1 MSSAITWRTEDLL
14 STHGAQAS
22 NLLREEALDSR
33 LNSLKEVVLDLLNAV
48 ESIRKTEPPNGER
61 KLRLHDEVQRFEAD
75 LIRAALV
82 RSGGNQA
89 RAARHLGVK
98 HTTLNAKIKRYKIS
112 LVTDRA
118 NAESSMG
125 DHEIAA

>member
-33 LNSLKEVVLDLLNAV
+33 LSSLKEVVLDLLNAV
-48 ESIRKTEPPNGER
+48 ESIRKTEPRNGER

-82 RSGGNQA
+82 RSAGNQA

>member
-14 STHGAQAS
+14 STHAAQAS
-22 NLLREEALDSR
+22 SLLREEALDSR
-33 LNSLKEVVLDLLNAV
+33 LSSLREVVLDLLNAV
-48 ESIRKTEPPNGER
+48 ESISKTEPPNAER
-61 KLRLHDEVQRFEAD
+61 KLRLRDEVQRFEAD

-89 RAARHLGVK
+89 RAARHLGIK

-112 LVTDRA
+112 LVTNRA
-118 NAESSMG
+118 AAENNVG
-125 DHEIAA
+125 GHEIAA

>member
-14 STHGAQAS
+14 STHAAQAS

-33 LNSLKEVVLDLLNAV
+33 LSSLREVVLDLLNAV
-48 ESIRKTEPPNGER
+48 ESISKTEPPNAER
-61 KLRLHDEVQRFEAD
+61 KLRLRDEVQRFEAD

-89 RAARHLGVK
+89 RAARHLGIK

-112 LVTDRA
+112 LVTNRA
-118 NAESSMG
+118 AAENNIGG
-125 DHEIAA
+125 DEIAA